1 MLVLFHYFLYPIIIK
16 KNKLFYQ
23 QNLIDIYLWISLYRQ
38 IKIFKALNDIDK
50 KNKFT
55 NLKIRGKFFEKEN
68 IRCA

>member
-50 KNKFT
+50 KNKFK